1 MIQTQADQKDYWS
14 SETYEAAASFVPHFA
29 DTLVQSI
36 PFKPTDR
43 ILDIGC
49 GDGKYTTRFAPA
61 VSYVLGVDSSPSM
74 IAEAKT
80 LDYGETATD
89 FRIVDC
95 RHLEENAEV
104 MQGNWDKVTSNAAL
118 HWILKDPTTRM
129 STLKNIFQS
138 MKSGGTFFFE
148 MCGHGNAPEMT
159 TAFMF
164 ALVDQGVPIETVE
177 EVWAL
182 FYPSDVYMKEALE
195 SVGFQVKMIALNPQ
209 PLELTT
215 NENGGLEG
223 FLRLI
228 GAQMLDILD
237 TQEEKNSVIKK
248 MCRMLR
254 FGTTRENGS
263 QWITYASLRCVAVKP

>member
-1 MIQTQADQKDYWS
+1 MSQTQAGQKDYWS

-36 PFKPTDR
+36 DFKPTDR

-49 GDGKYTTRFAPA
+49 GDGKYTSRFASA

-74 IAEAKT
+74 IAQAKT
-80 LDYGETATD
+80 LDYGGTATD

-95 RHLEENAEV
+95 RHLEESAEV

-118 HWILKDPTTRM
+118 HWILNDSDTRM
-129 STLKNIFQS
+129 STLKNIFRS
-138 MKSGGTFFFE
+138 MKPGGTFFFE

-164 ALVDQGVPIETVE
+164 ALVDHGVPIETVE
-177 EVWAL
+177 AAWAL
-182 FYPSDVYMKEALE
+182 FYPSDVYMKKALE
-195 SVGFQVKMIALNPQ
+195 SVGFQVKMIALNTQ
-209 PLELTT
+209 PVELTA

-228 GAQMLDILD
+228 GAQMLDLLD
-237 TQEEKNSVIKK
+237 TKERKDNAIKQ

-254 FGTTRENGS
+254 FGTTREDGS
-263 QWITYASLRCVAVKP
+263 QWITYTSLRCVAVKP